1 MSATDRLVKEARA
14 HAKRIEDLI
23 AAAPK
28 DRAAATELTGIV
40 LALDGA
46 IDAHQRNTFMRH
58 WARVRE
64 TAIYNTRLL
73 RHYLRV
79 RMKREMKP
87 VMSEKVS
94 AEFRRRFPNLQR
106 VWEGLGITWNAATL
120 KDLLNYKGPPRE
132 WLFTQIGA
140 HLDGRSHWTV
150 REWDMKLRHVRR

>member
-46 IDAHQRNTFMRH
+46 LEAHQRRRFMRH

-64 TAIYNTRLL
+64 TARYNTNAL
-73 RHYLRV
+73 RHYMRV
-79 RMKREMKP
+79 RMKKDMK
-87 VMSEKVS
+87 SLKSAKVA
-94 AEFRRRFPNLQR
+94 AEFRHKFPNLEA
-106 VWEGLGITWNAATL
+106 VWEGLGITWNAETL
-120 KDLLNYKGPPRE
+120 KDLLNYNGPPRE
-132 WLFTQIGA
+132 WLFRHIGA
-140 HLDGRSHWTV
+140 HLEVSHWTV
-150 REWDMKLRHVRR
+150 RLWDMRLRHPRR